1 MTANKFFA
9 PQSPRC
15 RVPFVR
21 LMSGVS
27 NNKGG
32 ARDGAKGNIM
42 IVRKPGHLSGARK
55 LALLAG
61 TMLMLQA
68 GGAAVAQT
76 AAPAEKTRQ
85 AISIPA
91 GPLTQALNR
100 LAAQSGLQILFDAEL
115 AQGKTTRGV
124 KGTLTPAQALKALL
138 AGTGLSARFAGQN
151 QILLSSD
158 SAAAAAAPAGEED
171 GEILLD
177 LITIYG
183 AKNARTLDSTTASVG
198 VVTAKDIEDGEIRY
212 TSDAFRRLGNV
223 MDGAT
228 LNTGF
233 VIRGMNSEGFVP
245 AGAPAGSLY
254 VDGILQTRY
263 NARFGAR
270 SLWDVEQVEV
280 YRGPQSTLSGRAA
293 MVGAIYV
300 KSKDPTYE
308 KEVLLSGTLGNDKLA
323 GGAFAVNMPVI
334 ANQAALR
341 ISGSVERGETT
352 VDYPTFEDYDGYD
365 DLKNE
370 ISQNIRSKL
379 LLTPEGLKDTRAVL
393 TYAFSND
400 RPNERLIGIG
410 PGFDLDDERG
420 DFYVPVTYAEY
431 RAIEVHNAGLEVTH
445 DFTDTLRL
453 TAQTGF
459 QFGRTT
465 RRSVDA
471 GTEGTINGIW
481 GTVDDTLVSQ
491 EVRLNYAG
499 ERWKWVT
506 GVFGSYQTFDSEFD
520 AVAFDFYRL
529 DQVQNRKTE
538 NLAAFGEATYE
549 FLPSWFITAGGRI
562 DYLREKTVEDNAE
575 GAVGSVLVPITN
587 RADFNEVNLVPKL
600 GIAKQFGPSHTVGL
614 TYTEG
619 FRTGGFYVNYE
630 TFEPEY
636 YNPEFVQ
643 SYELSYKGRFLEERL
658 MLNANLFYTEYDDQQ
673 IEIRPDPSRP
683 SYRET
688 TNAASSRAWGFEIEP
703 NFQISE
709 RWSAFASIGYLDTEF
724 LKFDH
729 ASFGDL
735 SGEAFPE
742 APKWTVG
749 FGSRYEFE
757 NGIHIGAD
765 AKYTADYTARFGVAP
780 LDDIDSRFIVN
791 SQVGYRMEHWEITAF
806 AENLFDERY
815 ITIVDRDATPVYA
828 QLGPRRS
835 FGVNLKAKF

>member
-1 MTANKFFA
+1 MTHERSVE
-9 PQSPRC
+9 QQ
-15 RVPFVR
+15 
-21 LMSGVS
+21 
-27 NNKGG
+27 GG
-32 ARDGAKGNIM
+32 ALDGAKGNM
-42 IVRKPGHLSGARK
+42 MTVRKPGHLSGALK

-68 GGAAVAQT
+68 GGAAMAQNT
-76 AAPAEKTRQ
+76 APAEKTRQ

-100 LAAQSGLQILFDAEL
+100 LAAQSGLEILFDAKL

-158 SAAAAAAPAGEED
+158 SAAAAAVPATEEN
-171 GEILLD
+171 ESTLLD

-212 TSDAFRRLGNV
+212 TSDTFRRLGNV

-228 LNTGF
+228 LNSGF

-323 GGAFAVNMPVI
+323 GGAFAVNMPVV

-341 ISGSVERGETT
+341 ISGSVERGETS
-352 VDYPTFEDYDGYD
+352 VDYPTFKDYDGYD

-370 ISQNIRSKL
+370 ISQNVRGKL
-379 LLTPEGLKDTRAVL
+379 LLTPEGLKDTSAVL

-445 DFTDTLRL
+445 DFSDTLRL

-506 GVFGSYQTFDSEFD
+506 GVFGSYQNFDSEFD

-529 DQVQNRKTE
+529 DQLQNRKTE

-549 FLPSWFITAGGRI
+549 ILPSWFITAGGRI

-636 YNPEFVQ
+636 YDPEFVQ

-673 IEIRPDPSRP
+673 IEIRPDPARP

-765 AKYTADYTARFGVAP
+765 AKYTSDYTARFGVAP

-791 SQVGYRMEHWEITAF
+791 SQVGYRMEHWEITAY

-815 ITIVDRDATPVYA
+815 LTLVDRDATPVYA

>member
-1 MTANKFFA
+1 
-9 PQSPRC
+9 
-15 RVPFVR
+15 
-21 LMSGVS
+21 MSGVS

-100 LAAQSGLQILFDAEL
+100 LAAQSGLEILFDAEL

-323 GGAFAVNMPVI
+323 GGAFAVNMPVV

-352 VDYPTFEDYDGYD
+352 VDYPTFKDYDGYD

-370 ISQNIRSKL
+370 ISQNIRGKL

-453 TAQTGF
+453 TSQTGF

-587 RADFNEVNLVPKL
+587 RADFNEINLVPKL

-724 LKFDH
+724 LEFDH

>member
-1 MTANKFFA
+1 MT
-9 PQSPRC
+9 
-15 RVPFVR
+15 
-21 LMSGVS
+21 
-27 NNKGG
+27 
-32 ARDGAKGNIM
+32 
-42 IVRKPGHLSGARK
+42 VRKPGHLSGALR

-61 TMLMLQA
+61 TMAMLPA
-68 GGAAVAQT
+68 GGGAIAQS

-138 AGTGLSARFAGQN
+138 AGTGLSARFAGQD

-158 SAAAAAAPAGEED
+158 SAAAAAAPATEED
-171 GEILLD
+171 GSILLD
-177 LITIYG
+177 VITIYG

-198 VVTAKDIEDGEIRY
+198 VVTAKDIEDGEMRY
-212 TSDAFRRLGNV
+212 TQDAFRRLGNV

-233 VIRGMNSEGFVP
+233 IIRGMNSEGFVP

-300 KSKDPTYE
+300 KSKDPTFD
-308 KEVLLSGTLGNDKLA
+308 KEVLLSGTLGNNKLA
-323 GGAFAVNMPVI
+323 GAAFAVNMPAVE
-334 ANQAALR
+334 NQAALR
-341 ISGSVERGETT
+341 ISGAVERGETT
-352 VDYPTFEDYDGYD
+352 VDYPTFKDYEGYD
-365 DLKNE
+365 DLTNE
-370 ISQNIRSKL
+370 ISQNIRAKL
-379 LLTPEGLKDTRAVL
+379 LLTPESLKDTRAVL

-431 RAIEVHNAGLEVTH
+431 RAIKVHNAGLEVTH
-445 DFTDTLRL
+445 DFSDTLRL
-453 TAQTGF
+453 TSQTGF

-471 GTEGTINGIW
+471 DTPGNINGIW

-491 EVRLNYAG
+491 EVRLNYARD
-499 ERWKWVT
+499 RWKWVA

-520 AVAFDFYRL
+520 AVAFDSYRL
-529 DQVQNRKTE
+529 DQLQTRKTE

-575 GAVGSVLVPITN
+575 GPYGSDLTPITN

-630 TFEPEY
+630 TFAPEY
-636 YNPEFVQ
+636 YDPEFVQ
-643 SYELSYKGRFLEERL
+643 SYELSYKGRFLEDRL

-673 IEIRPDPSRP
+673 IEIRPDPARP

-703 NFQISE
+703 NFQITD

-724 LKFDH
+724 LEFDH
-729 ASFGDL
+729 ATFGDL

-765 AKYTADYTARFGVAP
+765 AKYTSDYTARFGVAP

-791 SQVGYRMEHWEITAF
+791 SQVGYRMEHWEVTVF

-815 ITIVDRDATPVYA
+815 LTVVDHDATPVYA